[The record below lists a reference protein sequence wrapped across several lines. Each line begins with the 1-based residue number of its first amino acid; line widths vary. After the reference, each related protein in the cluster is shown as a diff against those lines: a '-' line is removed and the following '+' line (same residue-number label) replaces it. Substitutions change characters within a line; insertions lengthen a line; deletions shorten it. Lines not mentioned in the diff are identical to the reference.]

1 MMKKVEEKMSF
12 DTKHVNANQL
22 VEKTSIINK
31 FRDKFRD
38 FLENSE

>member
-12 DTKHVNANQL
+12 DTTHVNANQL
-22 VEKTSIINK
+22 VEKTSLFNK

-38 FLENSE
+38 FLESSE